1 MFYEVFFELSITTSV
16 PSFFE
21 EHIHSKALRPHN
33 NHSPPGNIDVLLNVE
48 TIKNKYLENILIL
61 SANKANI
68 YR

>member
-21 EHIHSKALRPHN
+21 EHIHSEALRPHN

-48 TIKNKYLENILIL
+48 TIRSISRQYTYIVGKY
-61 SANKANI
+61 
-68 YR
+68 